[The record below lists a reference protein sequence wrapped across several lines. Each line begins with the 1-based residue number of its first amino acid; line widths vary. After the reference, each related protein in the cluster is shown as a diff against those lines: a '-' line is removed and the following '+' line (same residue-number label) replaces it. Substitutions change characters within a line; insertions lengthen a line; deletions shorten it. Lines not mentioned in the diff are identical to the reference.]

1 MNQGINSPRTTQDN
15 DVRDIPKWAH
25 RYAQNRALPMLV
37 FFAIFVVG
45 FAAFGVLSYLTALAW
60 STGQRALMV
69 AAMVLIGGFAAW
81 WIWFSCVGGPRIM
94 RRITQRLYRS
104 EGAVSPR
111 PFPEQNWPSRLQ
123 SPLQSCLR
131 EAVLSS
137 GLHLW
142 WRSPAVGFVLMSW
155 VLASV
160 GLGPL
165 GVFPMRYIQP
175 LSTPY
180 IPFLALV
187 ISQRPDPSPFMWLWP
202 TLYGI
207 HGVLIMAGVP
217 LYFGGNWYALN
228 IFVPLIGYGVIA
240 ALAAHMYS
248 RYALRRL
255 RTLATSPE
263 TPAQSIEGGRS

>member
-1 MNQGINSPRTTQDN
+1 MKANTNNETDEQSSDLRE
-15 DVRDIPKWAH
+15 IPKWVR
-25 RYAQNRALPMLV
+25 RYAKNRTLPMLV
-37 FFAIFVVG
+37 LFGIFVLG
-45 FAAFGVLSYLTALAW
+45 FAAFGGLSYLTAWAW

-81 WIWFSCVGGPRIM
+81 WMWFSCVGGPRIM
-94 RRITQRLYRS
+94 RRITERLYRS

-142 WRSPAVGFVLMSW
+142 WQSPAVGFVLMSW

-175 LSTPY
+175 LSMPY
-180 IPFLALV
+180 IPFLVYV
-187 ISQRPDPSPFMWLWP
+187 ISQRPDPSRDQP
-202 TLYGI
+202 
-207 HGVLIMAGVP
+207 
-217 LYFGGNWYALN
+217 
-228 IFVPLIGYGVIA
+228 
-240 ALAAHMYS
+240 
-248 RYALRRL
+248 
-255 RTLATSPE
+255 AT
-263 TPAQSIEGGRS
+263 